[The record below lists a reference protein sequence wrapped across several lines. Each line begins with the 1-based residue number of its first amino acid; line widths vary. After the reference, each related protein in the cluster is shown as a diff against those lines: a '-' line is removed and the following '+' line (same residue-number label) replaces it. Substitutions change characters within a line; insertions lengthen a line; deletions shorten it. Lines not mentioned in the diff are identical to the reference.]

1 MSEGMCKPHYINQD
15 FSPLYN
21 AVYFIEIIKQNPLHN
36 GNSPI
41 TDPITKIGVAHAFE
55 QYIDFL
61 RISLWVP
68 VFSKICFLTISGACF
83 FPTYLRSEK
92 HS

>member
-1 MSEGMCKPHYINQD
+1 MIPDFFYGSGMYRKHPNQTNVRNRNN
-15 FSPLYN
+15 SAN
-21 AVYFIEIIKQNPLHN
+21 NWAVVYFIVIKQNPLHN

-61 RISLWVP
+61 
-68 VFSKICFLTISGACF
+68 
-83 FPTYLRSEK
+83 
-92 HS
+92 